1 MHARASVWGLPGLQF
16 RLAALFAALS
26 ICVGVPL
33 LATGGASAG
42 TRSHSALTSLE
53 LGTLDQ
59 INAIRERHGLGPLRF
74 SRGLFA
80 SASLHC
86 EQMVE
91 GGYFG
96 HQGLHGS
103 SFDRRLASFYP
114 QAGHTF
120 YQVGE
125 NLLWATGHESSTA
138 MVRAWMHSPPH
149 RENLLDP
156 NWTQIG
162 VAALSAPSAPGVYSG
177 RSVIVVTV
185 DFGVRH

>member
-1 MHARASVWGLPGLQF
+1 MHAHASERGLPGLRF
-16 RLAALFAALS
+16 RLAALAVALS

-33 LATGGASAG
+33 LATGGAAAG
-42 TRSHSALTSLE
+42 TRSHSVLTSLE

-59 INAIRERHGLGPLRF
+59 INAIRERHGLDPLRF

-80 SASLHC
+80 SANLHC

-103 SFDRRLASFYP
+103 SFDRRLDRFYP
-114 QAGHTF
+114 QAGHIY

-125 NLLWATGHESSTA
+125 NLLWSSGHESSAA
-138 MVRAWMHSPPH
+138 MVRAWMRSPPH

-156 NWTQIG
+156 EWTQIG
-162 VAALSAPSAPGVYSG
+162 VATLAVPSAPGVYSG
-177 RSVIVVTV
+177 RQVTVVTV